1 MHVSPALLLQWRCLL
16 FSPILLM
23 NAPRPREL
31 GINSTRS
38 DYWPVAGQGFWPK
51 FVSISIRWYCISFIW
66 NSCAFS
72 TSTSISPIKSQ
83 QLFVE
88 KLQDFL
94 RRDERLCP
102 QVALWKCNWADQHN
116 GQTQSLQIVHRVPLQ
131 SSLPLAGWWPAG
143 SSVFS
148 FIVAVDVSP
157 HFLDL
162 VWWPEATCS
171 LCSLML

>member
-23 NAPRPREL
+23 NTPRPREL

-51 FVSISIRWYCISFIW
+51 FVSISTRWYCISFIW

-94 RRDERLCP
+94 RRDKRLCP
-102 QVALWKCNWADQHN
+102 QVALWKCNWADQHSTDWHRACRLCTECLCRVACHWQVG
-116 GQTQSLQIVHRVPLQ
+116 GQQDPV
-131 SSLPLAGWWPAG
+131 SSLL
-143 SSVFS
+143 
-148 FIVAVDVSP
+148 
-157 HFLDL
+157 
-162 VWWPEATCS
+162 
-171 LCSLML
+171 